1 MIYTYILHI
10 YLYIIENYSVIK
22 NEINAI
28 CSNVDGPR
36 DYYTKWNISK
46 TNIIWHNLYVKSKKR
61 YKWTCLQNRN
71 RLTDIKN
78 KLIVTKEEGV
88 GDGGEIN

>member
-36 DYYTKWNISK
+36 DYYTK
-46 TNIIWHNLYVKSKKR
+46 
-61 YKWTCLQNRN
+61 
-71 RLTDIKN
+71 
-78 KLIVTKEEGV
+78 
-88 GDGGEIN
+88 